1 MKLTITKFK
10 SNQLKVL
17 TLVGLI
23 CLLIPLTIYCLWIYV
38 FDLGS
43 TQTERVAIF
52 KDYFPDFLNG
62 RWDITYLGIAFCVL
76 AIIFSGISLKLP
88 RKFWKSLNILIL
100 VLSSLLL
107 LLNLF
112 SMM

>member
-1 MKLTITKFK
+1 MKRLNQT
-10 SNQLKVL
+10 QLKIL
-17 TLVGLI
+17 TLVSLI
-23 CLLIPLTIYCLWIYV
+23 CLLIPFSIYALWIYV
-38 FDLGS
+38 FDLGT
-43 TQTERVAIF
+43 TQAERVAIF

-62 RWDITYLGIAFCVL
+62 RWSMTFLSITFAII
-76 AIIFSGISLKLP
+76 AIIFSSISLKLSG
-88 RKFWKSLNILIL
+88 KLWKVINIIIL